1 MKNALKHRLLLKMSD
16 SSDASKDLRKKLK
29 DKLNQ
34 SKLKRSGTDSKR
46 SYLEK
51 AKVPENMMEQC
62 MKAMNHTTGANVV
75 QMMHQLQNMARPTA
89 EVVPE
94 VVTPT
99 TQAQTQAQAQETVK
113 KMEKLVSSMPETAK
127 ALADALAGRF

>member
-1 MKNALKHRLLLKMSD
+1 MSD

-34 SKLKRSGTDSKR
+34 SKLKRSGTDAKR

-94 VVTPT
+94 VVAPT
-99 TQAQTQAQAQETVK
+99 TQREQQAHTQAQTQETVK

>member
-1 MKNALKHRLLLKMSD
+1 MSD
-16 SSDASKDLRKKLK
+16 SSDASKDLKKKLK

-34 SKLKRSGTDSKR
+34 SKLKRSGTDAKR

-62 MKAMNHTTGANVV
+62 MKAMNHTSGANVV

-94 VVTPT
+94 VVAPT
-99 TQAQTQAQAQETVK
+99 EQTASITQREQQAQAQETVK
-113 KMEKLVSSMPETAK
+113 KMEKLVTSMPETAK